1 MGENFGLFKS
11 FGDRLFEGELPTNL
25 GLIGSTSVND
35 TDVTAFFN
43 RVTAAGGTLTATE
56 QDAIN
61 TLVFQ
66 LKAAGAWTGMKAIY
80 PMVGSS
86 AAACAQ
92 NLRSASFTGTFT
104 SGWTFASTGV
114 TPNGTS
120 AYMDTFYNSSIDG
133 NLNDGFIGTYLRTNN
148 AGTPSC
154 DFGNYNGSNSAITI
168 YARFSDSQLGRW
180 NDVNDTVL
188 TTTDSRGWR
197 FVNRNSATT
206 KNNGINATVV
216 NTLASAISTINAKI
230 YLSALSTNGSP
241 SQYSNRECAFACLG
255 NGLTDT
261 QALNFYTAV
270 QAFQITLGRQI
281 TDNDADA
288 QAFFNRVTAA
298 GGSLTAT
305 EQTAVNALVI
315 DMKATGTWTG
325 MKAIYPMVGGSAAA
339 CAQNLKSSSFTG
351 TFYGGGTFTSA
362 GYITNGSNQAMA
374 TGVIPSTNLTL
385 YSNHIS
391 VYNKSAGGKNYVVGT
406 YDDSRA
412 AIALTIQ
419 GLTNFDGKNCIVS
432 GGGASSTVA
441 NSLGF
446 YLNSRIANNSMA
458 IFKGSSKLNTTT
470 TLASALQPS
479 GGLCIGATS
488 YNNDTA
494 PLFGY
499 SAIECSF
506 SSIGDGLTDTQATN
520 LYNSVQT
527 FQTTLSRQV

>member
-11 FGDRLFEGELPTNL
+11 FGDRLFEGETPTNL

-180 NDVNDTVL
+180 NDVNDTAL

-216 NTLASAISTINAKI
+216 NTLAPAISTINAKI

-261 QALNFYTAV
+261 QAVNLYTAV
-270 QAFQITLGRQI
+270 QAFQTTLGRQI
-281 TDNDADA
+281 GGVDTDA
-288 QAFFNRVTAA
+288 QAFFDRVTAA

-305 EQTAVNALVI
+305 EQTAVNTLVL

-339 CAQNLKSSSFTG
+339 CSQNLKSSSFTA
-351 TFYGGGTFTSA
+351 TFTS
-362 GYITNGSNQAMA
+362 GW
-374 TGVIPSTNLTL
+374 
-385 YSNHIS
+385 
-391 VYNKSAGGKNYVVGT
+391 
-406 YDDSRA
+406 
-412 AIALTIQ
+412 
-419 GLTNFDGKNCIVS
+419 
-432 GGGASSTVA
+432 
-441 NSLGF
+441 
-446 YLNSRIANNSMA
+446 
-458 IFKGSSKLNTTT
+458 
-470 TLASALQPS
+470 
-479 GGLCIGATS
+479 
-488 YNNDTA
+488 
-494 PLFGY
+494 
-499 SAIECSF
+499 SF
-506 SSIGDGLTDTQATN
+506 SSLGVTPNGSSAYMNTGFIPSSNLSDNSTHGSIYLNTNNAPVSADPVDFGSFNNTTQALTFAMSTATLSVTSRNLAALIIAAAQPTRAGFGITTKTSATVTTLYKNGVSVSSGNSGGILPLFDCYLATLNLNGTPYSAGYTNNRIAFHSLGDGLTSTQAAN
-520 LYNSVQT
+520 LYTSVQT